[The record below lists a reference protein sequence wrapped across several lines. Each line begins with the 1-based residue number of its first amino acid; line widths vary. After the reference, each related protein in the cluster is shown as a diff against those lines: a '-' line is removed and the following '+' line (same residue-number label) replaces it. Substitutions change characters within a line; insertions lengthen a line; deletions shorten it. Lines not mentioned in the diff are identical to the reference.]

1 MELHRYDIVEAE
13 ITMTS
18 PSGSVQKKKR
28 PYVLVGNDKGTMIAP
43 IVIAMPLTSVIKKRN
58 LPTHGC
64 IEANDNNGLKR
75 YSMVLGEQP
84 YTLDKETEIVRKIG
98 SITDQ
103 SQRDMVNKVC
113 WNTLFF
119 GEDINW
125 KELVG

>member
-18 PSGSVQKKKR
+18 SSGSVQKKKR
-28 PYVLVGNDKGTMIAP
+28 PYVLVGNDKGTMTAP

-103 SQRDMVNKVC
+103 SQRDMVNRVC

-125 KELVG
+125 KESVG

>member
-28 PYVLVGNDKGTMIAP
+28 PYVLVGNDKGTMTAP
-43 IVIAMPLTSVIKKRN
+43 IVIAMPLTSVIKKHN

>member
-28 PYVLVGNDKGTMIAP
+28 PYVLVGNDKGTMTAP

-84 YTLDKETEIVRKIG
+84 YTLDKETEIIRKIG

-103 SQRDMVNKVC
+103 EQRNMVNKVC

-125 KELVG
+125 EELVG

>member
-13 ITMTS
+13 IIMTS

-28 PYVLVGNDKGTMIAP
+28 PYVLVGNDKGTMTAP

>member
-28 PYVLVGNDKGTMIAP
+28 PYVLVGNDKGTMTAP

-64 IEANDNNGLKR
+64 IEANNNNGLKR

-103 SQRDMVNKVC
+103 SQRDMVNRVC

>member
-28 PYVLVGNDKGTMIAP
+28 PYVLVGNDKGTMTAP

-125 KELVG
+125 KE

>member
-13 ITMTS
+13 IAMTT
-18 PSGSVQKKKR
+18 PSGSVQKKRR
-28 PYVLVGNDKGTMIAP
+28 PYVLVGNDKGTMTAP

-64 IEANDNNGLKR
+64 IEANDDNGLKR
-75 YSMVLGEQP
+75 FSMVLGEQP
-84 YTLDKETEIVRKIG
+84 YTLDKTEIIRKIG

-103 SQRDMVNKVC
+103 DQRNMVNKVC

-125 KELVG
+125 EELVG

>member
-28 PYVLVGNDKGTMIAP
+28 PYVLVGNDKGTMTAP

-98 SITDQ
+98 TITDQ

>member
-28 PYVLVGNDKGTMIAP
+28 PYVLVGNDKGTMTAP

-119 GEDINW
+119 GEEINW

>member
-18 PSGSVQKKKR
+18 PSGAGQKKKR
-28 PYVLVGNDKGTMIAP
+28 PYVLVGNDKGTMTAP

-103 SQRDMVNKVC
+103 SQRDMVNRVC

>member
-1 MELHRYDIVEAE
+1 MERHRYDIVEAE

-18 PSGSVQKKKR
+18 PSGSLQKKKR
-28 PYVLVGNDKGTMIAP
+28 PYVLVGNDKGTMTAP

-103 SQRDMVNKVC
+103 SQRDMVNRVC

>member
-1 MELHRYDIVEAE
+1 
-13 ITMTS
+13 
-18 PSGSVQKKKR
+18 
-28 PYVLVGNDKGTMIAP
+28 
-43 IVIAMPLTSVIKKRN
+43 
-58 LPTHGC
+58 
-64 IEANDNNGLKR
+64 
-75 YSMVLGEQP
+75 MVLGEQP

-103 SQRDMVNKVC
+103 SQRDMVNRVC

>member
-18 PSGSVQKKKR
+18 PSGSVQKKKS
-28 PYVLVGNDKGTMIAP
+28 PYVLVGNDKGTMTAP

>member
-28 PYVLVGNDKGTMIAP
+28 PYVLVGNDKGTMTAP

-98 SITDQ
+98 SITDH
-103 SQRDMVNKVC
+103 SQRDMVNRVC

>member
-28 PYVLVGNDKGTMIAP
+28 PYVLVGNDKGTMTAP

-64 IEANDNNGLKR
+64 IEANNNNGLKR

-84 YTLDKETEIVRKIG
+84 YTLDKETVIVRTIG
-98 SITDQ
+98 SITDPR
-103 SQRDMVNKVC
+103 QRDMVNRVC

>member
-28 PYVLVGNDKGTMIAP
+28 PYVLVGNDKGTMTAP

-103 SQRDMVNKVC
+103 SQRDMVNRVC

>member
-28 PYVLVGNDKGTMIAP
+28 PYVLVGNDKGTMTAP

-103 SQRDMVNKVC
+103 NQRDMVNKVC

>member
-28 PYVLVGNDKGTMIAP
+28 PYVLVGNDKGTMTAP

>member
-1 MELHRYDIVEAE
+1 
-13 ITMTS
+13 MT
-18 PSGSVQKKKR
+18 
-28 PYVLVGNDKGTMIAP
+28 AP

>member
-28 PYVLVGNDKGTMIAP
+28 PYVLVGNDKGTMTAP

-58 LPTHGC
+58 LPTHRC

-103 SQRDMVNKVC
+103 SQRDMVNRVC